1 VVEIKFL
8 KRSVAAVYGFKA
20 MGKHIGLKKGKKDL
34 AIIYCKNQCNAAAVH
49 SLNKVKTPVKIVNT
63 KHLKD
68 GKAQAIVINAG
79 VANVAT
85 GEQGIKDAENM
96 AELTAKELGIKT
108 EDVLVSSTGY
118 IGKMMPMDMIEKGIK
133 GSKKL
138 LHKKHNAADA
148 IMTTDTVKKE
158 IAVKHDDGFKIGA
171 IAKGSGMIHPNMA
184 TMLCFLTTDAD
195 LSSAELQEALGKAVN
210 SSFNMISVD
219 RDTSTSDMV
228 AIMANPKVNVDI
240 KEFKKALNL
249 VCKRMA
255 KRIAADGEGAT
266 KLVISKVVGAKTKED
281 AKKAAKAVVSSNLVK
296 CAMFGND
303 PNWGRIMAAVAN
315 EDITIDAAKMDIVLQ
330 GNVVLR
336 DGAPEKFDEKVV
348 SELLNAEEVEVVV
361 NLNMGDKKAT
371 AYGCDMTYEYV
382 KINAEYHT

>member
-1 VVEIKFL
+1 MKFL
-8 KRSVAAVYGFKA
+8 KKSVAAVYGFKA
-20 MGKHIGLKKGKKDL
+20 MGKHMGLKKGKKDL
-34 AIIYCKNQCNAAAVH
+34 AIIYCKNQCNAAAVYTQ
-49 SLNKVKTPVKIVNT
+49 NKIETPIKVVDK
-63 KHLKD
+63 KHLMD

-79 VANVAT
+79 IANVAT
-85 GEQGIKDAENM
+85 GKKGIEDAFKM
-96 AELTAKELGIKT
+96 AELTAKELKINT

-118 IGKMMPMDMIEKGIK
+118 IGKMLPMDIIAKGIK

-138 LHKKHNAADA
+138 LHKNHNAADA

-184 TMLCFLTTDAD
+184 TMLCFITTDAD
-195 LSSAELQEALGKAVN
+195 LSSAELQEALGKAVD

-219 RDTSTSDMV
+219 QDSSTSDMV
-228 AIMANPKVNVDI
+228 AIMANPKVKVDI
-240 KEFKKALNL
+240 KEFKKTLNL
-249 VCKRMA
+249 VCKWMA
-255 KRIAADGEGAT
+255 KKIAADGEGAT
-266 KLVISKVVGAKTKED
+266 KLIVSKVVGAKTKED
-281 AKKAAKAVVSSNLVK
+281 AKVAAKAVICSNLVK

-303 PNWGRIMAAVAN
+303 PNWGRIMAAVTN
-315 EDITIDAAKMDIVLQ
+315 QDIDFDASKMDIVLQ
-330 GNVVLR
+330 GHVVLR
-336 DGAPEKFDEKVV
+336 DGAPEKFNEKVV

-361 NLNMGDKKAT
+361 NLNMGEKKAT